1 MTELHYKAFKW
12 AMDNNIRIYPK
23 VKGKNFV
30 LILEREGRQE
40 TSGKEYSKKDYQD
53 IIWEFYLTL
62 YQQNKDNK
70 KGD

>member
-1 MTELHYKAFKW
+1 MTEDHYKAFKW
-12 AMDNNIRIYPK
+12 ATDNNIRIYPR

-30 LILEREGRQE
+30 LILERNGKTE

-62 YQQNKDNK
+62 YNKLRNE
-70 KGD
+70 